1 MILNAKNNAFVFTL
15 PKGFIS
21 DKLEDKYSFYLKRLP
36 TPFDTI
42 STYLSHTIQSV
53 TFPQVSATPVE
64 QTLDKVPQFYRQS
77 FDIER
82 LISKEF
88 TVNFKLADGYL
99 NYWILFEQ
107 FMENMQMTKK
117 TPEYSPDM
125 NLRFLDRDGYQL
137 VSVNFVQPFILN
149 IDSIDMSYASV
160 GYEFKTFGMTFKYNQ
175 FKINVDL
182 D

>member
-21 DKLEDKYSFYLKRLP
+21 DALETKYNFYLKRLP
-36 TPFDTI
+36 TPFETI
-42 STYLSHTIQSV
+42 SAYVNHTIQSV

-64 QTLDKVPQFYRQS
+64 QTLDKVPQFWRQS

-88 TVNFKLADGYL
+88 TVNFKLTDGYL

-107 FMENMQMTKK
+107 FMNNMEMTTM

-125 NLRFLDRDGYQL
+125 SLRFLDREGYQL
-137 VSVNFVQPFILN
+137 VDVRFIQPFIIG
-149 IDSIDMSYASV
+149 IDSIEMSYASV
-160 GYEFKTFGMTFKYNQ
+160 GYEFKTFGVNFKYNQ
-175 FKINVDL
+175 FKIEVNL